1 MDLDLRRLSYFV
13 AVARNESF
21 VRAADELHLTQPA
34 LSRQI
39 QALESSLGVTL
50 FTRDRR
56 GTELTA
62 AGRQLLEDAVPLLAS
77 SVGLERRVRAAA
89 QHDQEFTVGFMPGV
103 PTTALLAEFDGAHP
117 ELKIDVRYVPI
128 TEQEPYVLDGT
139 VDVAFVWLPLKSE
152 RLRSIE
158 LFGVP
163 RVAVLPAGS
172 ALADR
177 DSVTLDEL
185 RELPL
190 VDDPATLPG
199 WRGDTASGRRPLVAI
214 EERIQAA
221 ASGSG
226 FCVLPAA
233 VARYHHRDD
242 VRWVP
247 ISDVDEVMVGLAFTE
262 HRAMPALAEFAALAR
277 QHLHG

>member
-1 MDLDLRRLSYFV
+1 M
-13 AVARNESF
+13 AVAEHESF

-39 QALESSLGVTL
+39 QALENSLGVTL

-56 GTELTA
+56 GTALTS

-77 SVGLERRVRAAA
+77 STALERRVRAAA
-89 QHDQEFTVGFMPGV
+89 EHDHEFTVGFMPGV
-103 PTTALLAEFDGAHP
+103 PTTALLAEFDSAHP
-117 ELKIDVRYVPI
+117 ELRVAARYVPI

-139 VDVAFVWLPLKSE
+139 VDVAFVWLPLQSE

-163 RVAVLPAGS
+163 RVAVVPAGS
-172 ALADR
+172 TLAER
-177 DSVTLDEL
+177 ESVSLEEL
-185 RELPL
+185 RALPL

-199 WRGDTASGRRPLVAI
+199 WRGDTVSQRRPLVAI
-214 EERIQAA
+214 EERIEAA
-221 ASGSG
+221 ASGLG

-247 ISDVDEVMVGLAFTE
+247 ISDVDEAMVGLAFGE
-262 HRAMPALAEFAALAR
+262 HRTMGALSDFAAMAR
-277 QHLHG
+277 AHLRG